1 MEQNNES
8 RPENRQ
14 PELLDLAYNIVPEG
28 ADYDVFSENT
38 ATEIKPSLLYDGIS
52 VNNTEKADTNAE
64 KDKANDLPKDES
76 EYDVFSENP
85 DTNPEPSKP
94 VNREYLDIL
103 YNGEVDFSEIQVR
116 MTRSDYIANYNRINE
131 RYNKEIK
138 KILKNFFW
146 TAVVFAFG
154 LSVLIMIELLQN
166 NTPVEIVPGVIH
178 PIYRILNGFRAGVFV
193 ANPVVCGFLL
203 TSIIKNIKKAK
214 TTYKKALKR
223 LEQRK
228 EELMVLGLYDTAN

>member
-14 PELLDLAYNIVPEG
+14 KELLDLAYNIVPEG

-38 ATEIKPSLLYDGIS
+38 ATEITPSLLYEDIS

-64 KDKANDLPKDES
+64 KKKANDLPKDEG

-94 VNREYLDIL
+94 VNREYLDRL
-103 YNGEVDFSEIQVR
+103 YNGEVDFSETQVR
-116 MTRSDYIANYNRINE
+116 MTRSDYIADYNRINE
-131 RYNKEIK
+131 HHNQEKRKC
-138 KILKNFFW
+138 KINLFC
-146 TAVVFAFG
+146 TILIAAFG
-154 LSVLIMIELLQN
+154 ISVIHIITLLQIN
-166 NTPVEIVPGVIH
+166 LDIDAQTQ
-178 PIYRILNGFRAGVFV
+178 YLYMILNGLRFGAIV
-193 ANPVVCGFLL
+193 ATPIIIGFFLVS
-203 TSIIKNIKKAK
+203 SIKGIKKAK
-214 TTYKKALKR
+214 TTYQKALKR

>member
-1 MEQNNES
+1 MEQNNENIPES
-8 RPENRQ
+8 RQ
-14 PELLDLAYNIVPEG
+14 KELLDLAYNIVPEG

-64 KDKANDLPKDES
+64 KEKTNDLPKDEIK
-76 EYDVFSENP
+76 YDVFSENP

-94 VNREYLDIL
+94 VTREYLDIL

-116 MTRSDYIANYNRINE
+116 MTRSDYIAEYNRINE
-131 RYNKEIK
+131 HCNKEIK
-138 KILKNFFW
+138 KILKNFLWATLIVAFSIFTIRFMIFLQTNLGEFIYMIFNGLKLGAI
-146 TAVVFAFG
+146 TAIIVVSTFFI
-154 LSVLIMIELLQN
+154 LSTVK
-166 NTPVEIVPGVIH
+166 
-178 PIYRILNGFRAGVFV
+178 
-193 ANPVVCGFLL
+193 
-203 TSIIKNIKKAK
+203 SIKKAK
-214 TTYKKALKR
+214 ETQRKALER

>member
-14 PELLDLAYNIVPEG
+14 KELLDLAYNIVPEG

-94 VNREYLDIL
+94 VTREYLDRL

-116 MTRSDYIANYNRINE
+116 MTRSDYIAEYNRINE
-131 RYNKEIK
+131 HCNKEIK
-138 KILKNFFW
+138 KILKNFLWATLIVAFSIFTIRFMIFLQTNLGEFIYMIFNGLKLGAI
-146 TAVVFAFG
+146 TAIIVVSTFFI
-154 LSVLIMIELLQN
+154 LSTVK
-166 NTPVEIVPGVIH
+166 
-178 PIYRILNGFRAGVFV
+178 
-193 ANPVVCGFLL
+193 
-203 TSIIKNIKKAK
+203 SIKKAK
-214 TTYKKALKR
+214 ETQRKALER

>member
-8 RPENRQ
+8 RQ

-28 ADYDVFSENT
+28 AEYDVFSENT
-38 ATEIKPSLLYDGIS
+38 SKEIKPTLLYDNIS

-64 KDKANDLPKDES
+64 KEKTNDLPKDEIK
-76 EYDVFSENP
+76 YDVFSENP

-94 VNREYLDIL
+94 VTREYLDIL

-116 MTRSDYIANYNRINE
+116 MTRSDYIAEYNRINE
-131 RYNKEIK
+131 HCNKEIK
-138 KILKNFFW
+138 KILKNFLWATLIVAFSIFTIRFMIFLQTNLGEFIYMIFNGLKLGAI
-146 TAVVFAFG
+146 TAIIVVSTFFI
-154 LSVLIMIELLQN
+154 LSTVK
-166 NTPVEIVPGVIH
+166 
-178 PIYRILNGFRAGVFV
+178 
-193 ANPVVCGFLL
+193 
-203 TSIIKNIKKAK
+203 SIKKAK
-214 TTYKKALKR
+214 ETQRKALER

>member
-8 RPENRQ
+8 RQ

-28 ADYDVFSENT
+28 AEYDVFSENT

-64 KDKANDLPKDES
+64 KDKANDLPKDEG

-94 VNREYLDIL
+94 VTREYLDRL

-116 MTRSDYIANYNRINE
+116 MTRSDYIAEYNRINE
-131 RYNKEIK
+131 HCNKEIK
-138 KILKNFFW
+138 KILKNFLWATLIVAFSIFTIRFMIFLQTNLGEFIYMIFNGLKLGAI
-146 TAVVFAFG
+146 TAIIVVSTFFI
-154 LSVLIMIELLQN
+154 LSTVK
-166 NTPVEIVPGVIH
+166 
-178 PIYRILNGFRAGVFV
+178 
-193 ANPVVCGFLL
+193 
-203 TSIIKNIKKAK
+203 SIKKAK
-214 TTYKKALKR
+214 ETQRKALER

>member
-8 RPENRQ
+8 RQ

-28 ADYDVFSENT
+28 AEYDVFSENT
-38 ATEIKPSLLYDGIS
+38 SKEIKPSLLYDNIS

-64 KDKANDLPKDES
+64 KEKTNDLPKDEIK
-76 EYDVFSENP
+76 YDVFSENP

-94 VNREYLDIL
+94 VTREYLDIL

-116 MTRSDYIANYNRINE
+116 MTRSDYIAEYNRINE
-131 RYNKEIK
+131 HCNKEIK
-138 KILKNFFW
+138 KILKNFLWATLIVAFSIFTIRFMIFLQTNLGEFIYMIFNGLKLGAI
-146 TAVVFAFG
+146 TAIIVVSTFFI
-154 LSVLIMIELLQN
+154 LSTVK
-166 NTPVEIVPGVIH
+166 
-178 PIYRILNGFRAGVFV
+178 
-193 ANPVVCGFLL
+193 
-203 TSIIKNIKKAK
+203 SIKKAK
-214 TTYKKALKR
+214 ETQRKALER